1 MSNENTGDNPYN
13 ARNHEDE
20 SGFKRDDVLAVA
32 GLLGQVSGSL
42 SDIDS
47 KNVGS
52 DNENVRAKKLD
63 PKNALNNIVGSAGR
77 PPPVQKHHP
86 PPLPPPPPLREM
98 ETVLSDTVPN
108 AQVIPVSPHPPV
120 FDTSGI
126 ESRLS
131 ELESI
136 IESYKKIVKFKRGIS
151 YSISTAKIKG
161 EFKDPATILDLIST
175 ELAKQ
180 TKIIT
185 LKLNDSTKPKK

>member
-1 MSNENTGDNPYN
+1 MSNENTGPNPYGN
-13 ARNHEDE
+13 RDHVD
-20 SGFKRDDVLAVA
+20 SGGFQRDDVLAVA

-52 DNENVRAKKLD
+52 ASENVRAKKLNA
-63 PKNALNNIVGSAGR
+63 KEALNKIIGAAALPPTAVEQPVTHQPQPHI
-77 PPPVQKHHP
+77 PPPARIS
-86 PPLPPPPPLREM
+86 PPPPPLEPTPILDQAGANILERR
-98 ETVLSDTVPN
+98 VD
-108 AQVIPVSPHPPV
+108 
-120 FDTSGI
+120 
-126 ESRLS
+126 

-151 YSISTAKIKG
+151 YSINTVKIKG
-161 EFKDPATILDLIST
+161 EFKDPTTILDLIST

-185 LKLNDSTKPKK
+185 LKLNDSTKLKK

>member
-13 ARNHEDE
+13 ARNHENE
-20 SGFKRDDVLAVA
+20 SDFARDDVLAVA

-52 DNENVRAKKLD
+52 DSEHVRAKKLNA
-63 PKNALNNIVGSAGR
+63 KAALNKIVGSAAS
-77 PPPVQKHHP
+77 PPSQGQQPLP
-86 PPLPPPPPLREM
+86 PTPSRPPPPPLP
-98 ETVLSDTVPN
+98 T
-108 AQVIPVSPHPPV
+108 PPV
-120 FDTSGI
+120 EHNTFPTPPEVHQSPLFDTSDI
-126 ESRLS
+126 ETRLS

-151 YSISTAKIKG
+151 YSISTVKVKG
-161 EFKDPATILDLIST
+161 EFKDPVTILDLIST
-175 ELAKQ
+175 EMAKQ
-180 TKIIT
+180 TKTIT